1 MNSRARKLIM
11 KNLFKIIACL
21 VIILQL
27 IFLVDKGNDLINYE
41 GYLGLPKGSYGYPVP
56 YHSIVSIC
64 CLITLFTINMLILII
79 KKRRFFYH
87 TSIAF
92 TTIYMV
98 IIGSDLYLH
107 RYSNPVL
114 FKEILFISLVIL
126 LFTSLIPRFNDL
138 NAKLNI
144 NKLILILALTFGIL
158 MFLLWFRVIG

>member
-1 MNSRARKLIM
+1 MNIRARKLIM

-27 IFLVDKGNDLINYE
+27 IFLVGKGNYLINYD

-107 RYSNPVL
+107 RYSYSAL

>member
-1 MNSRARKLIM
+1 M

-27 IFLVDKGNDLINYE
+27 IFLVEKGNDLINYD
-41 GYLGLPKGSYGYPVP
+41 GYLGLPKGTYGYPVP

-107 RYSNPVL
+107 RYSYPVL
-114 FKEILFISLVIL
+114 FKEILCVSLIAL
-126 LFTSLIPRFNDL
+126 IFTLLIPRFNDL
-138 NAKLNI
+138 NAKLNVY
-144 NKLILILALTFGIL
+144 KLILILTLTFSIL
-158 MFLLWFRVIG
+158 MFLLWFRIIG

>member
-1 MNSRARKLIM
+1 M

-27 IFLVDKGNDLINYE
+27 IFLVEKGNDLINYD
-41 GYLGLPKGSYGYPVP
+41 GYLGLPKGTYGYPVP

-107 RYSNPVL
+107 RYSYPVL
-114 FKEILFISLVIL
+114 FKEILCVSLIAL
-126 LFTSLIPRFNDL
+126 IFTLLIPRFNDL
-138 NAKLNI
+138 NAKLNVYKI
-144 NKLILILALTFGIL
+144 ILILTLTFSIL
-158 MFLLWFRVIG
+158 MFLLWFRIIG

>member
-1 MNSRARKLIM
+1 MNIRARKLIM

-27 IFLVDKGNDLINYE
+27 ILLVEKGNDLINYD

-79 KKRRFFYH
+79 KKKSFFYH

-107 RYSNPVL
+107 RYSYPVL
-114 FKEILFISLVIL
+114 FKEILCVSLIAL
-126 LFTSLIPRFNDL
+126 IFTLLIPRFNDL
-138 NAKLNI
+138 NAKLNVY
-144 NKLILILALTFGIL
+144 KLILILMLTFSIL
-158 MFLLWFRVIG
+158 MFLLWFGILG